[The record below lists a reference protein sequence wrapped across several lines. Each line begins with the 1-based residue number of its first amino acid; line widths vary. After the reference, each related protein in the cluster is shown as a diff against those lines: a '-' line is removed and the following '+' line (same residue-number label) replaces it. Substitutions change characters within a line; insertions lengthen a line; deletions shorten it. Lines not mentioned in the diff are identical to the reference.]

1 MLGRRDKSFTLIELM
16 VVVVIIGVLVVLGL
30 RAYFGQVEKARIVV
44 TRANVSTIQ
53 FFIQAELIDETVS
66 EVNSLV
72 GSPGA
77 DSILITS
84 SGIHNPFTGE
94 AQIIN
99 GVAGASGN
107 EGDVYVTLVG
117 DVFYI
122 NGNGTDGLDVFVDP
136 LRATK

>member
-77 DSILITS
+77 ESTLIAA
-84 SGIHNPFTGE
+84 SGIHNPFTGL
-94 AQIIN
+94 AQAIN
-99 GVAGASGN
+99 GTAGGK
-107 EGDVYVTLVG
+107 EGDVYVTKSEN
-117 DVFYI
+117 VFYI

>member
-44 TRANVSTIQ
+44 VRANVSTIQ
-53 FFIQAELIDETVS
+53 FFIQAELLDKTVTK
-66 EVNSLV
+66 VNTLV
-72 GSPGA
+72 GIPGA
-77 DSILITS
+77 ESTLIAA
-84 SGIHNPFTGE
+84 SGIHNPFTGL
-94 AQIIN
+94 AQGKN
-99 GVAGASGN
+99 GAAGASGN
-107 EGDVYVTLVG
+107 EGDVYVTESEN
-117 DVFYI
+117 VFYI

>member
-44 TRANVSTIQ
+44 VRANVSTIQ
-53 FFIQAELIDETVS
+53 FFIQAELLDKTVTK
-66 EVNSLV
+66 VNTLV
-72 GSPGA
+72 GIPGA
-77 DSILITS
+77 ASILITS

-99 GVAGASGN
+99 GVAGGTP
-107 EGDVYVTLVG
+107 GDVYVTES
-117 DVFYI
+117 DNVFYI